1 MSDSDSPREIPRPC
15 SLSVGDMRK
24 AVTKARKRNKVTGP
38 ARRDEIME
46 VIEAHIDNLDGTDAL
61 EAIMSKTPLNMTDI
75 HMARA
80 EMKRLFHPRASAM
93 KMQDLINYVYWTT
106 KALEWDWQELDGF
119 SQKQRQ
125 PRGCRKS
132 QRPGKSLEPP
142 PTATGTI
149 KKRAPSKYNIFLKNW
164 IRANKDDRDQH
175 GNPVF
180 RNQKEVFLAAVAA
193 WNNSKGRREGA
204 ARGARRRAYK
214 KAAPQREAERVE
226 RLKQIAADV
235 EKERRQD
242 PRVQAIRASPK
253 IQRRRSTRERRP
265 PARGSGLPDYSSD
278 DMEMLYD

>member
-38 ARRDEIME
+38 ARRAEIMD

-164 IRANKDDRDQH
+164 IRANKADKDQH

-180 RNQKEVFLAAVAA
+180 RNQSDNTAILDRDSLLVQPGHEERPEFLATERFL
-193 WNNSKGRREGA
+193 NELGHLFGLGPLSSST
-204 ARGARRRAYK
+204 YK
-214 KAAPQREAERVE
+214 KPLLQCFRPTTRTEILLAEVVLSHIPVLG
-226 RLKQIAADV
+226 RLLACTSGPLAV
-235 EKERRQD
+235 LD
-242 PRVQAIRASPK
+242 P
-253 IQRRRSTRERRP
+253 
-265 PARGSGLPDYSSD
+265 
-278 DMEMLYD
+278 

>member
-1 MSDSDSPREIPRPC
+1 MSDSDSPREIARPC

-38 ARRDEIME
+38 ARRAEIME
-46 VIEAHIDNLDGTDAL
+46 VIEAHIDNLEGTDAL

-93 KMQDLINYVYWTT
+93 KMQDLIEYVYWTT
-106 KALEWDWQELDGF
+106 KALDWDWRELDGY

-142 PTATGTI
+142 ATAVGAI
-149 KKRAPSKYNIFLKNW
+149 KKRAPSKYNLYLKNW
-164 IRANKDDRDQH
+164 IRANKDDKDQH

-180 RNQKEVFLAAVAA
+180 RNQREVFLAAVQA
-193 WNNSKGRREGA
+193 WNSSKGRREGA

-214 KAAPQREAERVE
+214 KAAPERERERIE
-226 RLKQIAADV
+226 RQKQVGREIL
-235 EKERRQD
+235 EEHQQD
-242 PRVQAIRASPK
+242 PTPQAIRRAGK
-253 IQRRRSTRERRP
+253 ISRRSTRKRTQP
-265 PARGSGLPDYSSD
+265 PPRGGGMPDYSSD